1 MNPILLSKVVHTR
14 IEKYMAAHF
23 FPSSFRCFASAFLLT
38 IGMAGQ
44 GLPPAAHAQGAPAP
58 AEAIPLDVPSG
69 GGTFYVEMSADI
81 PARLGSRTIRHDV
94 FVDGERAAASLTRL
108 DFEPGYGDKWSSET
122 QWTFRGEK

>member
-1 MNPILLSKVVHTR
+1 
-14 IEKYMAAHF
+14 MAAHF

-44 GLPPAAHAQGAPAP
+44 GLSPAAHAQGVPAP